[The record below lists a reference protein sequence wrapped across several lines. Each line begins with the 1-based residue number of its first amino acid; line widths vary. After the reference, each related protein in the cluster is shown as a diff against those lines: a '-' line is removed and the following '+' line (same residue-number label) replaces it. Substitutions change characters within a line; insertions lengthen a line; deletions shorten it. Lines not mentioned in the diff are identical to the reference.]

1 MQLPRIFVKDDAQA
15 AEAAGGA
22 AEAAGARP
30 AKPVAARLELEGEKR
45 LPEGASWRFGE
56 PGDEACR
63 MGGTGWYRQ
72 VTITEKEGGV
82 ERKTNLTLPSY
93 VWVGGETAKWPQA
106 AEGETVAAFLCLFG
120 MSDPPQRKSY
130 FLLRVCFLW
139 EGVYTGREVWQ
150 KLHRGGGIHQV
161 GGYDPPP
168 SVVDATADWVRQYAP
183 KGGRPGKGQTKRG
196 PHVVV
201 VEPDAPPPLRGKGQT
216 PAPKP
221 SPKPSKVAKVAAAQP
236 PHEALDA
243 EALGASV
250 ATHVTDACQVLVDQ
264 AAATGVEAA
273 LAKGRSADHKSA
285 LAKAEKAQ
293 GNTQRALD
301 QALNLAAKRG
311 EEVEAMREAQEGRR
325 KAEVEVAQLRMEVE
339 GQRRRGDD
347 LGQRLGVAEAQVR
360 SLTSTLCASF
370 GAQQAQQ
377 GLAPQGLQSQGSG
390 SRSGSQ

>member
-1 MQLPRIFVKDDAQA
+1 M
-15 AEAAGGA
+15 
-22 AEAAGARP
+22 
-30 AKPVAARLELEGEKR
+30 
-45 LPEGASWRFGE
+45 
-56 PGDEACR
+56 
-63 MGGTGWYRQ
+63 
-72 VTITEKEGGV
+72 
-82 ERKTNLTLPSY
+82 
-93 VWVGGETAKWPQA
+93 
-106 AEGETVAAFLCLFG
+106 
-120 MSDPPQRKSY
+120 
-130 FLLRVCFLW
+130 
-139 EGVYTGREVWQ
+139 
-150 KLHRGGGIHQV
+150 
-161 GGYDPPP
+161 
-168 SVVDATADWVRQYAP
+168 
-183 KGGRPGKGQTKRG
+183 
-196 PHVVV
+196 
-201 VEPDAPPPLRGKGQT
+201 
-216 PAPKP
+216 
-221 SPKPSKVAKVAAAQP
+221 
-236 PHEALDA
+236 

-250 ATHVTDACQVLVDQ
+250 ATHVTDACQVLVEQ

-311 EEVEAMREAQEGRR
+311 EEVEAMREALREAQEGRR
-325 KAEVEVAQLRMEVE
+325 KAEVEVAQLINNRVEVE

>member
-1 MQLPRIFVKDDAQA
+1 MQLPRIFVKGDAKA
-15 AEAAGGA
+15 TEAAGGA
-22 AEAAGARP
+22 TEAAGARP
-30 AKPVAARLELEGEKR
+30 AKPVAARLKLEGEKR
-45 LPEGASWRFGE
+45 LPEGASWRWGE

-72 VTITEKEGGV
+72 VTKRRRPTSPSPPMCGLGGK
-82 ERKTNLTLPSY
+82 RPSGR
-93 VWVGGETAKWPQA
+93 VPQR
-106 AEGETVAAFLCLFG
+106 GKRLRPFLCLFG

-130 FLLRVCFLW
+130 FLLRMCVLW
-139 EGVYTGREVWQ
+139 EGEYTGREVWQ
-150 KLHRGGGIHQV
+150 KLHRGGDIHQV

-168 SVVDATADWVRQYAP
+168 SVVDATADWVRQYAL

-196 PHVVV
+196 PDVVV
-201 VEPDAPPPLRGKGQT
+201 VEPNAPRPLRGKGQT

-236 PHEALDA
+236 PDEALDLK
-243 EALGASV
+243 ALGASV
-250 ATHVTDACQVLVDQ
+250 ATHVTDACQVLVEQ
-264 AAATGVEAA
+264 AAATRVEAA

-285 LAKAEKAQ
+285 LAKAEKAK

-311 EEVEAMREAQEGRR
+311 EEVEAMREALREAQEGRR
-325 KAEVEVAQLRMEVE
+325 KAEVEASQLRVEVE

-347 LGQRLGVAEAQVR
+347 LQQRLGVAEAQVR

-370 GAQQAQQ
+370 G
-377 GLAPQGLQSQGSG
+377 LQSQGSG